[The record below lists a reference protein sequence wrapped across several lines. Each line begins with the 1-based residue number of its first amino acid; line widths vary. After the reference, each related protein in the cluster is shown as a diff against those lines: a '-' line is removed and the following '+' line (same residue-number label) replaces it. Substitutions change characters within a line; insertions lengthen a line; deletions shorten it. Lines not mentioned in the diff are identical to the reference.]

1 MRSMATQKD
10 RKLNQ
15 LNHLL
20 PEGLL
25 VDAAWMGAHGYS
37 SSLRSQYVSAGW
49 LEQPVRRVYC
59 RPRGELSWQQVVISL
74 QTLLDQRLAVGG
86 RTALE
91 LQGYAHFLRQMET
104 EIHLHGPEKPASW
117 LWDFKLSSSF
127 VYHNSLPLFGDDLAQ
142 VDFPD
147 LEDSS
152 ASGRA
157 KGPMSDAGL
166 RAMPWGQWKW
176 PLTLSTPERAVLEL
190 LDELPELESFH
201 QADML
206 FESLSNLS
214 PRRIQTLLARCR
226 SVKVKRLF
234 MFFADRHGHA
244 WRKHI
249 DPEAIDLGS
258 GKRMLVKGGCLDPT
272 YQITVPIDLVGH
284 I

>member
-1 MRSMATQKD
+1 MTIHKGG
-10 RKLNQ
+10 KLNQ
-15 LNHLL
+15 LERLL

-25 VDAAWMGAHGYS
+25 VDAAWLERQGYS
-37 SSLRSQYVSAGW
+37 RSLRHQYVSSGW
-49 LEQPVRRVYC
+49 LEQPVRGVYH
-59 RPRGELSWQQVVISL
+59 RHRTISSWEQIVISL
-74 QTLLDQRLAVGG
+74 QALLRYPVSVGG
-86 RTALE
+86 RSALE

-152 ASGRA
+152 ASERA

-190 LDELPELESFH
+190 LDELPERESFH